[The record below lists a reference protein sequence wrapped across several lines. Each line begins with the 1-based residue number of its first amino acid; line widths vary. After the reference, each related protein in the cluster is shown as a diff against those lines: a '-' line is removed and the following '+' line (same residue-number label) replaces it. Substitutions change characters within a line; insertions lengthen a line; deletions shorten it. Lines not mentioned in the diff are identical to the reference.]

1 MFKGNHTEETKKR
14 MSESQKRRYERETA
28 EQKETRIKHQREYYQ
43 KANELLQKEIERNSY
58 IAHKEFVVREYNR
71 LKANGEI

>member
-28 EQKETRIKHQREYYQ
+28 EQKETRIKHQREYYK
-43 KANELLQKEIERNSY
+43 KANELLQKEIEQNLY
-58 IAHKEFVVREYNR
+58 NAHKEFVVREYNR